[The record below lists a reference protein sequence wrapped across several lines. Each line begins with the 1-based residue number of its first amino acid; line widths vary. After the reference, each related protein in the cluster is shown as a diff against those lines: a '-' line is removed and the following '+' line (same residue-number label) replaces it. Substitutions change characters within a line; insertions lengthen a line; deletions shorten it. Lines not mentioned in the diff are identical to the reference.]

1 MGLLELTTNLKSLKY
16 EGPNKPLITKDIND
30 PPKTGGISMQVNH
43 RIDDLVRHTK
53 LLVKKPGLKFLG
65 NQALLAQTNI
75 KQDIK
80 KQKGK
85 SFKEIA
91 KVVGNRIKDTAI
103 NTVLATGSILGQ
115 IPVNGTGTHLIR
127 GLKPI
132 THLKGGPQNGIATLS
147 APDGTIIP
155 NGSPKDGL
163 GSFVV
168 DDNYQITSLGDIR
181 ENIYHN
187 GEKWIV
193 QFGNLQRTSPKDYL
207 SIQGNATENTKQGQ
221 KAFPDN
227 DGTSPGQENIQG
239 GSKLKQKET
248 PLSNLAKPSNKLEL
262 ADPFV
267 DGTGTKNQ
275 DISYIGT
282 KEDGTVEGAADRD
295 YRLYQDNKVAL
306 DVKVPSAVKG
316 ETVQIELNTENGNY
330 KEVKLINDSDKRV
343 ARISAKAKPNYEN
356 YSTEIT
362 TNSNTS
368 TDKARATREKGLT
381 DKPDPVQSLSVET
394 ASILGTGKEDI
405 IPFEFN
411 TFYPGNTTGNFL
423 YFRAFLNSF
432 NDNYSGNWSGTK
444 YVGRGE
450 ELFNYEGF
458 TRDIS
463 FDFKIAAFSKVDI
476 EPLYKKLNL
485 LVGSTA
491 PTYGTGQF
499 MKGTLTKVTIGDYL
513 KATPG
518 FISSIGLSW
527 DSNTPWELEG
537 DKRLPHVLDVN
548 VSFTP
553 IHDFVPTA
561 ESTFIG

>member
-30 PPKTGGISMQVNH
+30 PPKTGGISMQANH

-53 LLVKKPGLKFLG
+53 LLTKKPGLKFLG

-85 SFKEIA
+85 SLKEIA
-91 KVVGNRIKDTAI
+91 KVVGNRVKDTAI
-103 NTVLATGSILGQ
+103 NTVLATASILGQ

-132 THLKGGPQNGIATLS
+132 THLKGGPQNGIATLA

-168 DDNYQITSLGDIR
+168 DDNYQITSLGDIMG
-181 ENIYHN
+181 NTYHN

-193 QFGNLQRTSPKDYL
+193 QFGNLQTTSPNDYL
-207 SIQGNATENTKQGQ
+207 SVQGSATQNVKVGN

-227 DGTSPGQENIQG
+227 DGTSPGQEKVQG
-239 GSKLKQKET
+239 GSKLKDEVTTTEIKATFGTQ
-248 PLSNLAKPSNKLEL
+248 AKPVERTFKQRPESVED
-262 ADPFV
+262 AD
-267 DGTGTKNQ
+267 K
-275 DISYIGT
+275 Y
-282 KEDGTVEGAADRD
+282 
-295 YRLYQDNKVAL
+295 L
-306 DVKVPSAVKG
+306 D
-316 ETVQIELNTENGNY
+316 
-330 KEVKLINDSDKRV
+330 
-343 ARISAKAKPNYEN
+343 
-356 YSTEIT
+356 
-362 TNSNTS
+362 NSNITVTGNKS
-368 TDKARATREKGLT
+368 KDKAREKREKDLEN
-381 DKPDPVQSLSVET
+381 KPDAVQSLGVQTST
-394 ASILGTGKEDI
+394 ILGSDNEDI

-411 TFYPGNTTGNFL
+411 TFYPGNTEGNFL
-423 YFRAFLNSF
+423 YFRAFLSSF
-432 NDNYSGNWSGTK
+432 NDNYSGDWAGTR

-450 ELFNYEGF
+450 EMFNYQGF
-458 TRDIS
+458 SRDIS
-463 FDFKIAAFSKVDI
+463 FDFKIAAFSKADI
-476 EPLYKKLNL
+476 VPLYNKLNL
-485 LVGSTA
+485 LAGSTA
-491 PTYGTGQF
+491 PTYGDGQF
-499 MKGTLTKVTIGDYL
+499 MRGTLTKVTVGDYL
-513 KATPG
+513 KQTTG

-527 DSNTPWELEG
+527 DPNTSWELEG

-548 VSFTP
+548 VAFTP